1 MLKGIDVSEHQ
12 GIINWEQVKGNIDF
26 AILRAGYGNNNID
39 KQFIRNITE
48 CNRLGIP
55 VGIYWFSYA
64 YTINMARNEANFAV
78 QAIKN
83 YKMDLPIFF
92 DFEYDSIN
100 YANKCGVDINQRL
113 ATDMVKAFCERIKEL
128 GYKPGNYSNQD
139 FILNKFYNDELTQ
152 YPLWYAYYNQNK
164 NRNCMIWQY
173 SESGR
178 VPGINTDSVDMNYY
192 YTDTKLD
199 TTPVQNLNIST
210 DIPLWKKE
218 IHGEEVG
225 ALQVQINEQ
234 GFGNIEVDEYFGENT
249 LNACPTLREGVHGE
263 ITRLVQQRLINRGYT
278 SLLSC
283 GGADSK
289 WGPGTTRAIKN
300 LQANFGL
307 TVDGVLGKQTW
318 KALYSLDTG
327 KF

>member
-12 GIINWEQVKGNIDF
+12 GTIDWNKVKGNVDF
-26 AILRAGYGNNNID
+26 VILRAGYGHNNID
-39 KQFIRNITE
+39 KQFVRNICE

-64 YTINMARNEANFAV
+64 YTTDMAINEANFAV

-83 YKMDLPIFF
+83 YKIDLPVFF
-92 DFEYDSIN
+92 DFEYDSVN
-100 YANKCGVDINQRL
+100 YANKCGVTVNQRL

-164 NRNCMIWQY
+164 NRDCMIWQY

-178 VPGINTDSVDMNYY
+178 VPGINTDSVDMNYC
-192 YTDTKLD
+192 YTDLD
-199 TTPVQNLNIST
+199 EVKPIVNFHVKELWEIS
-210 DIPLWKKE
+210 IQ
-218 IHGEEVG
+218 GEEVK
-225 ALQVQINEQ
+225 ALQEELNRQCEANLK
-234 GFGNIEVDEYFGENT
+234 VDGYFGTTT
-249 LNACPTLREGVHGE
+249 LDACITIYPGASGNL
-263 ITRLVQQRLINRGYT
+263 TRLVQRRLMNRGYN
-278 SLLSC
+278 LSPYNDD
-283 GGADSK
+283 GDFGD
-289 WGPGTTRAIKN
+289 TTVKAVKRLQDCFN
-300 LQANFGL
+300 LVQ
-307 TVDGVLGKQTW
+307 DGIVGRNTW
-318 KALYSLDTG
+318 KALYGLDKG

>member
-48 CNRLGIP
+48 CNRLGIR

-83 YKMDLPIFF
+83 YKIDLPIFF
-92 DFEYDSIN
+92 DFEYDSVN
-100 YANKCGVDINQRL
+100 YANKCGVAVNQRL
-113 ATDMVKAFCERIKEL
+113 ATEMVKTFCERVKEL

-164 NRNCMIWQY
+164 NRDCMIWQY

-178 VPGINTDSVDMNYY
+178 VPGINTDSVDMNYC
-192 YTDTKLD
+192 YTDLEEVK
-199 TTPVQNLNIST
+199 PVVNFHVKALWEIS
-210 DIPLWKKE
+210 
-218 IHGEEVG
+218 IHGEEVKS
-225 ALQVQINEQ
+225 LQRELNSQFNAGLKVD
-234 GFGNIEVDEYFGENT
+234 GYFGNET
-249 LNACPTLREGVHGE
+249 LNACVIVRMGAKGNLTKL
-263 ITRLVQQRLINRGYT
+263 IQKRLINRGYN
-278 SLLSC
+278 LSPY
-283 GGADSK
+283 GAD
-289 WGPGTTRAIKN
+289 G
-300 LQANFGL
+300 NFGSTTEKTIKKL
-307 TVDGVLGKQTW
+307 QSIFNLVQDGIIGKNTW
-318 KALYSLDTG
+318 KALYGLDTG